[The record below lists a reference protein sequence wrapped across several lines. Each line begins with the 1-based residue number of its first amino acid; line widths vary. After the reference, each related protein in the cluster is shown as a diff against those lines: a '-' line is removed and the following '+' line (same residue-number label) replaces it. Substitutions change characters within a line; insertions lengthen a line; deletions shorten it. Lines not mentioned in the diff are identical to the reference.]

1 MDKLIVACVQPR
13 MRVFDT
19 IEEYIDDLR
28 RYINVALHQQANL
41 IVFPELLGLMIAPA
55 LMDTSRLRVTSK
67 NGPEKKSRRSIL
79 NRARRPF
86 LAAFGTNLSDGINEF
101 LQTNA
106 VYVSQIYA
114 EIFGGYAREYGITIV
129 GPSGYLADPLD
140 GTIRNMAGVFSSDGD
155 QLGYQSKM
163 KLSSVDKGLVKPGQ
177 SWNVIQTDVGAMG
190 LVLGEDVFYPD
201 VCELLAMQGA
211 ELLVFLA
218 ACDQPV
224 TSNRVR
230 SNAIM
235 RVQETQLYG
244 VLSYIVG
251 ENVIAKKQRGLFT
264 GNSAIISSPEL
275 TINND
280 SIFIEIAESNNEGVI
295 TAELEFEA
303 LMQLHSLSNRPTYA
317 TLSVREKRQM
327 IANIEEQML
336 QPLAPNFDFSTT
348 EKTATQEEKST
359 VQAHQVAT
367 DIYTLDQLPI
377 AASIS
382 ARWPLMPLIDI
393 IEPVVFEEF
402 QGSTDEV
409 TLPPLRVK
417 DVGSVDDETEEMD
430 ALFIDSDTPV
440 DGD

>member
-1 MDKLIVACVQPR
+1 

-55 LMDTSRLRVTSK
+55 LMDTSRLRLTSK
-67 NGPEKKSRRSIL
+67 NGPEKKSRGSIL
-79 NRARRPF
+79 DRARRPF
-86 LAAFGTNLSDGINEF
+86 LSAFGTDLSDGINEF
-101 LQTNA
+101 LQTNS

-129 GPSGYLADPLD
+129 GPSGYLSDPLD

-155 QLGYQSKM
+155 QLGYQSKV
-163 KLSSVDKGLVKPGQ
+163 KLSSVDKGIVNPGH

-190 LVLGEDVFYPD
+190 LVLGEDIFYSD
-201 VCELLAMQGA
+201 VCQLLAMQGA
-211 ELLVFLA
+211 ELLIFLS

-235 RVQETQLYG
+235 RVQETQLFG

-251 ENVIAKKQRGLFT
+251 DNVIAKKQRGVFT

-275 TINND
+275 TVNKD
-280 SIFIEIAESNNEGVI
+280 GIFIEIIDSNNEGVI
-295 TAELEFEA
+295 TAELEFDA
-303 LMQLHSLSNRPTYA
+303 LTQLHSLSNRPAYT
-317 TLSVREKRQM
+317 TLSVQDKRRM
-327 IANIEEQML
+327 VANIEEQML
-336 QPLAPNFDFSTT
+336 QPLPPNFDFPP
-348 EKTATQEEKST
+348 EEAAAAEEVEPT
-359 VQAHQVAT
+359 VQAHRVAI
-367 DIYTLDQLPI
+367 DICTLDQLPI
-377 AASIS
+377 VASIS

-393 IEPVVFEEF
+393 IEPVIFEEL
-402 QGSTDEV
+402 QGSTDDV
-409 TLPPLRVK
+409 AVPQRRVK

-430 ALFIDSDTPV
+430 AL
-440 DGD
+440 